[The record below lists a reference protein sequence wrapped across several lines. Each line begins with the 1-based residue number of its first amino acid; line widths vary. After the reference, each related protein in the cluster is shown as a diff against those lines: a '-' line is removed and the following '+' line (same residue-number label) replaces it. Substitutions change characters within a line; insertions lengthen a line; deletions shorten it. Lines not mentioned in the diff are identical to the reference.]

1 MTRKV
6 AIIKHQSWNAMIDE
20 VSRRLPLRFV
30 KTSRRWVHP
39 WTIVPEYSDLA
50 KQWVFRIRSGFVNG
64 VEPEISTPAM
74 LASERTLDRIEKETG
89 TRPEKNQPV
98 DALITESPQ
107 IPVSGTRV
115 IGKGANP
122 DSVSVSPSGKV
133 LIKFEKVPE
142 FFSQFGV
149 IDEKLTFEGNLNSGI
164 QEVQEEQSNEPL
176 PVLRACDVVLYVDRL
191 AAKFDVIKGNPFQDS
206 FSALLVINYG
216 RLTPARVRPYLQVTA
231 KHTPIIESDA
241 SNLLEGAADPEFDEI
256 KIATIYFMSPLGFS
270 PELPM
275 DSTWTPFVKHD
286 QFWNLAHSPQK
297 IPDPTPIEPITIQTG
312 LLSGIADQIFSTIL
326 APNNDA
332 YNTAL
337 QVLRARNLAGMFWS
351 L

>member
-6 AIIKHQSWNAMIDE
+6 AILNAKTWNAMIDD

-50 KQWVFRIRSGFVNG
+50 EQWVFRIRPGFVNG
-64 VEPEISTPAM
+64 VEPEISILAQ
-74 LASERTLDRIEKETG
+74 LASERTLDRIEEETG
-89 TRPEKNQPV
+89 TRPEKNQSV
-98 DALITESPQ
+98 DALITESPE
-107 IPVSGTRV
+107 ILAGGTRV

-122 DSVSVSPSGKV
+122 DSFSVSPSGSV
-133 LIKFEKVPE
+133 EIKFEKVPE
-142 FFSQFGV
+142 FFTQFGV
-149 IDEKLTFEGNLNSGI
+149 TDEKLTFQSNLNSGI
-164 QEVQEEQSNEPL
+164 REVQEEQPNEPL
-176 PVLRACDVVLYVDRL
+176 PLLRACDVMLYLDRP
-191 AAKFDVIKGNPFQDS
+191 AAKLDVIKGNPFQDS

-216 RLTPARVRPYLQVTA
+216 RLTPARERPYLQVTE
-231 KHTPIIESDA
+231 KHTPIIESDLG
-241 SNLLEGAADPEFDEI
+241 NLLEGAADPEFDAI
-256 KIATIYFMSPLGFS
+256 QIATIYFISPPGFA
-270 PELPM
+270 PEASM

-286 QFWNLAHSPQK
+286 QFWNLAHAPQR
-297 IPDPTPIEPITIQTG
+297 IPDPTPIEPITLQTG
-312 LLSGIADQIFSTIL
+312 LVGGIADQIFSTIL

-337 QVLRARNLAGMFWS
+337 QVLRARNLAGRFWS